1 MITIVTGTDTGVG
14 KTIVTAALAA
24 RASAAGHSV
33 AVLKPAQTGTAA
45 FAPGETS
52 DMETVARLAGPDVTT
67 LTLMSFP
74 DPLSPHAAAQVAG
87 APELYLG
94 DVLEAVAKLAATHDL
109 VLIEGAGGVLVP
121 MGYGA
126 WTIADAAVAL
136 RAPAVVVARAGLGTL
151 NHTALTTEAL
161 RHRGVANRVVIGSW
175 PTRPEL
181 VHERNLIDLGL
192 VSGQVP
198 EGAGAMD
205 PEAFRAAAPTW
216 FSSDL

>member
-24 RASAAGHSV
+24 RASATGQSV

-67 LTLMSFP
+67 LTLVSFP

-126 WTIADAAVAL
+126 LD
-136 RAPAVVVARAGLGTL
+136 
-151 NHTALTTEAL
+151 
-161 RHRGVANRVVIGSW
+161 HRGRGS
-175 PTRPEL
+175 RAA
-181 VHERNLIDLGL
+181 
-192 VSGQVP
+192 
-198 EGAGAMD
+198 GAGRRGG
-205 PEAFRAAAPTW
+205 PRRSGHPQPHRA
-216 FSSDL
+216 DD